1 VRYRRGVVL
10 SAEDGGTVVERRLVK
25 TPLGLGKTRKA
36 GEETMGG
43 MTLMHRR
50 PTIVSF

>member
-10 SAEDGGTVVERRLVK
+10 SAEDGGKLVERRLVK
-25 TPLGLGKTRKA
+25 SPLGLGKTRKA
-36 GEETMGG
+36 GKATGG
-43 MTLMHRR
+43 VTLMRRR